1 MMGNN
6 MIGKFDNIFDSD
18 DMTDET
24 LTGEEAV
31 TAIAYLTS
39 FAAHDGSVDEE
50 ILKETLWELEMF
62 ALHSEQQLSEIVD
75 KIIMITQEDSVGAL
89 FNAAYDI
96 IPDELITDAFAA
108 AIIILLESGELS
120 TPSRKVLKELEKALE
135 ISSEDGVAIIDAVLT
150 EFSPTNEA
158 DEGNRLWYESPEGN
172 FSVPIPV
179 DLKKGGKVEEED
191 SCVKFVDD
199 FGTLLRIDYVP
210 FTAGMDDKM
219 EAIGDHTFLQGFLDN
234 YVSEGILSHFS
245 GSQVL
250 HEGYLEN
257 VMAGSYFVVVDMPK
271 GATIIKQEKDKSE
284 TRLDAYR
291 GLLSFIDDG
300 FLYVISSQR
309 MFWDGEKP
317 GTLAKEVA
325 KIKEIILMFL
335 DAIEFGE
342 N

>member
-1 MMGNN
+1 MVGNN

-18 DMTDET
+18 DMTDEI

-31 TAIAYLTS
+31 GAIAYLTS
-39 FAAHDGSVDEE
+39 FAAHNGDVDEE

-62 ALHSEQQLSEIVD
+62 AVYSEQQLSEIVD
-75 KIIMITQEDSVGAL
+75 KIITITQEDSVGAL

-120 TPSRKVLKELEKALE
+120 THSRKVLKELEKALE

-150 EFSPTNEA
+150 EFSPTNE

-179 DLKKGGKVEEED
+179 DPQKGGKVEEED
-191 SCVKFVDD
+191 GCVKFVDD

-210 FTAGMDDKM
+210 FTAVMDDQM
-219 EAIGDHTFLQGFLDN
+219 EAVGDRTFLQGFLDN
-234 YVSEGILSHFS
+234 YVSEGILSYFS

-309 MFWDGEKP
+309 MFWDGEKS
-317 GTLAKEVA
+317 GTLATEVA
-325 KIKEIILMFL
+325 KIKETILTFL
-335 DAIEFGE
+335 DAIEFGD

>member
-1 MMGNN
+1 

-18 DMTDET
+18 DMTDEI

-31 TAIAYLTS
+31 AAIAYLTS
-39 FAAHDGSVDEE
+39 FAAHNGDVEE
-50 ILKETLWELEMF
+50 ENLVQTLWELEIF
-62 ALHSEQQLSEIVD
+62 ALYSDEQLSDIID
-75 KIIMITQEDSVGAL
+75 KIIMISEDDGVGAL

-120 TPSRKVLKELEKALE
+120 TLNRKVLKELQKALE
-135 ISSEDGVAIIDAVLT
+135 LSEEESSAIIDAVLS
-150 EFSPTNEA
+150 EFIQDEA
-158 DEGNRLWYESPEGN
+158 EGNRLWYESPEGN

-179 DLKKGGKVEEED
+179 DPLKGGKVEEED
-191 SCVKFVDD
+191 ACVKFVDD

-210 FTAGMDDKM
+210 FTAGMDDQM
-219 EAIGDHTFLQGFLDN
+219 EAVGDHTFLQGFLDN
-234 YVSEGILSHFS
+234 YVSEGILSYLS

-317 GTLAKEVA
+317 GLLATEVA
-325 KIKEIILMFL
+325 KIQETILTFL

>member
-1 MMGNN
+1 

-18 DMTDET
+18 DMTDEI

-31 TAIAYLTS
+31 AAIAYLTS
-39 FAAHDGSVDEE
+39 FAAHNGDVEE
-50 ILKETLWELEMF
+50 ENLVETLWELEIF
-62 ALHSEQQLSEIVD
+62 ALYSDEKLSEIIE
-75 KIIMITQEDSVGAL
+75 KIVTIAEEDGVGAL

-120 TPSRKVLKELEKALE
+120 TLNRKVLKELQKALE
-135 ISSEDGVAIIDAVLT
+135 LSEEESSAIIDVVLS
-150 EFSPTNEA
+150 EFLLDEE
-158 DEGNRLWYESPEGN
+158 EGNRFWYESPEGN

-179 DLKKGGKVEEED
+179 DPLKGGKVEEED
-191 SCVKFVDD
+191 ACVKFVDD

-210 FTAGMDDKM
+210 FTAGMDDQM
-219 EAIGDHTFLQGFLDN
+219 EAVGDRTFLQGFLDN

-317 GTLAKEVA
+317 GILDTEVT
-325 KIKEIILMFL
+325 KIKDNILTFL
-335 DAIEFGE
+335 DAIEFAE

>member
-1 MMGNN
+1 

-18 DMTDET
+18 DMTDEI

-31 TAIAYLTS
+31 AAIAYLTS
-39 FAAHDGSVDEE
+39 FAAHNGDVEE
-50 ILKETLWELEMF
+50 ENLLETLWELEIF
-62 ALHSEQQLSEIVD
+62 ALYSEEHLSDIVD
-75 KIIMITQEDSVGAL
+75 KIITITEEDGVGAL

-120 TPSRKVLKELEKALE
+120 TLNRKVLKELQKALE
-135 ISSEDGVAIIDAVLT
+135 LSDEESSAIIDAVLS
-150 EFSPTNEA
+150 EFLRDEE
-158 DEGNRLWYESPEGN
+158 EGNRLWYESPEGN

-179 DLKKGGKVEEED
+179 DPLKGGKVEED
-191 SCVKFVDD
+191 DACVKFVDD

-210 FTAGMDDKM
+210 FTAGMDDQM
-219 EAIGDHTFLQGFLDN
+219 EAVGDRTFLQGFLDN
-234 YVSEGILSHFS
+234 YVSEGILSYFS

-271 GATIIKQEKDKSE
+271 GANIIKQEKDKSE

-309 MFWDGEKP
+309 MFWDGEQP
-317 GTLAKEVA
+317 GPLLTEVA
-325 KIKEIILMFL
+325 NIQQNILTFL
-335 DAIEFGE
+335 DAIEFGD

>member
-1 MMGNN
+1 

-18 DMTDET
+18 DMTDEI

-31 TAIAYLTS
+31 AAIAYLTS
-39 FAAHDGSVDEE
+39 FAAYNGDVEE
-50 ILKETLWELEMF
+50 ENLVETLWELEIF
-62 ALHSEQQLSEIVD
+62 ALYSEEQLSDIFD
-75 KIIMITQEDSVGAL
+75 KIITISEEDGVGAL

-108 AIIILLESGELS
+108 AIIILLESGKLS
-120 TPSRKVLKELEKALE
+120 TLNRKVLKELQKALE
-135 ISSEDGVAIIDAVLT
+135 LSEEESSAIIDAVLS
-150 EFSPTNEA
+150 EFLRDEE
-158 DEGNRLWYESPEGN
+158 EGNRLWYESPEGN

-179 DLKKGGKVEEED
+179 DPLKGGKVEEED
-191 SCVKFVDD
+191 ACVKFVDD

-210 FTAGMDDKM
+210 FTAGMDDQM
-219 EAIGDHTFLQGFLDN
+219 EAVGDRTFLQGFLDN
-234 YVSEGILSHFS
+234 YVSEGILSYFS

-317 GTLAKEVA
+317 GPLVTEVA
-325 KIKEIILMFL
+325 NIQQHILTFL

>member
-1 MMGNN
+1 

-18 DMTDET
+18 DMTDEI

-31 TAIAYLTS
+31 AAIAYLTS
-39 FAAHDGSVDEE
+39 FAAHNGDVEE
-50 ILKETLWELEMF
+50 ENLVETLWELEIF
-62 ALHSEQQLSEIVD
+62 ALYSDEKLSEIIE
-75 KIIMITQEDSVGAL
+75 KIVTIAEEDGVGAL

-120 TPSRKVLKELEKALE
+120 TLNRKVLKELQKALE
-135 ISSEDGVAIIDAVLT
+135 LSEEESSAIIDVVLS
-150 EFSPTNEA
+150 EFLLDEE
-158 DEGNRLWYESPEGN
+158 EGNRFWYESPEGN

-179 DLKKGGKVEEED
+179 DPLKGGKVEEED
-191 SCVKFVDD
+191 ACVKFVDD

-210 FTAGMDDKM
+210 FTAGMDDQM
-219 EAIGDHTFLQGFLDN
+219 EAVGDRTFLQGFLDN

-309 MFWDGEKP
+309 MFWDGENP
-317 GTLAKEVA
+317 GLLDTEVT
-325 KIKEIILMFL
+325 KIKDNILTFL
-335 DAIEFGE
+335 DAIEFAE

>member
-1 MMGNN
+1 

-18 DMTDET
+18 DITDEI
-24 LTGEEAV
+24 LTAEEAV
-31 TAIAYLTS
+31 AAIAYLTS
-39 FAAHDGSVDEE
+39 FAAHNGDVEE
-50 ILKETLWELEMF
+50 ENLVETLWELEIF
-62 ALHSEQQLSEIVD
+62 ALYSDEKLSEIIE
-75 KIIMITQEDSVGAL
+75 KIITIAEEDGVGAL

-120 TPSRKVLKELEKALE
+120 TLNRKVLKELQKALE
-135 ISSEDGVAIIDAVLT
+135 LSEEESSAIIDVVLS
-150 EFSPTNEA
+150 EFLLDEE
-158 DEGNRLWYESPEGN
+158 EGNRFWYQSPEGN

-179 DLKKGGKVEEED
+179 DPLKGGKVEEED
-191 SCVKFVDD
+191 ACVKFVDD

-210 FTAGMDDKM
+210 FTAGMDDQM
-219 EAIGDHTFLQGFLDN
+219 EAVGDRTFLQGFLDN
-234 YVSEGILSHFS
+234 YVSEGILSYFS

-317 GTLAKEVA
+317 GLLETEVA
-325 KIKEIILMFL
+325 KIQEHILTFL